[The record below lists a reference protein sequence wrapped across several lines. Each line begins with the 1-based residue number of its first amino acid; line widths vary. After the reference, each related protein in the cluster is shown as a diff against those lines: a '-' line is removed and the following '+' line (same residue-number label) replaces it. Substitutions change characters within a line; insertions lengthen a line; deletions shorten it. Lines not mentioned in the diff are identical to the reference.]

1 MSNKRFGMVVIHAK
15 GESPLKNDPYFYC
28 ACHDCIGDGDYHRHG
43 SAKVS
48 TAV

>member
-15 GESPLKNDPYFYC
+15 GANPLKKDPYFYC
-28 ACHDCIGDGDYHRHG
+28 ACHDCIGDEDYYRHG

-48 TAV
+48 TEV